1 MRSFPGLEKK
11 GGGIQNVLFI
21 HKSINEMSTHHR
33 FRDAFFNYMATFLFR
48 AIFFSDELEKPL
60 RIKKYIYNKRQNS
73 IGIVEMCCSNPFGCS
88 IEALSSFCADDSVYV
103 SMCNIRLSI

>member
-1 MRSFPGLEKK
+1 MRLFPGLEKR

-33 FRDAFFNYMATFLFR
+33 FRDAFFIIWLHFYFVQ
-48 AIFFSDELEKPL
+48 FFSDELEKPL
-60 RIKKYIYNKRQNS
+60 RIKKYTYNKRQNS

-103 SMCNIRLSI
+103 SMCNIFLSI

>member
-1 MRSFPGLEKK
+1 MKCLRIIDLET
-11 GGGIQNVLFI
+11 LFLLYGYI
-21 HKSINEMSTHHR
+21 SISCN
-33 FRDAFFNYMATFLFR
+33 
-48 AIFFSDELEKPL
+48 FFSDELEKPL

>member
-1 MRSFPGLEKK
+1 MKCLRIIDLET
-11 GGGIQNVLFI
+11 LFLI
-21 HKSINEMSTHHR
+21 IWLH
-33 FRDAFFNYMATFLFR
+33 FYFVQ
-48 AIFFSDELEKPL
+48 FFSDELEKPL

-103 SMCNIRLSI
+103 SMSNIRLSI